1 MKKDLISQGSQIDRI
16 YVHILNYMYSG
27 LKKEENQKQF
37 YHKNAVKRKK
47 CLIVL
52 AE

>member
-27 LKKEENQKQF
+27 LKKR
-37 YHKNAVKRKK
+37 RK
-47 CLIVL
+47 LETIL
-52 AE
+52 S